1 MLRDAA
7 ELVQCEADALED
19 AVTVKKDDKMFGRV
33 PLASSQA
40 SKNRDALAKS
50 VLSLLALLVQKV
62 QNPTSPR
69 GIQSSAPSLAVAAN
83 AASPMSSFCT
93 SKASKLRT

>member
-1 MLRDAA
+1 MSDASRGVLRDAA
-7 ELVQCEADALED
+7 ELVQCGADALED

-62 QNPTSPR
+62 E
-69 GIQSSAPSLAVAAN
+69 
-83 AASPMSSFCT
+83 C
-93 SKASKLRT
+93 